1 MSNINAN
8 YIKSIQK
15 QFRDY
20 KNLGNKTIDSL
31 SEEQLHWKYN
41 DESSSAAT
49 IINHIVGNMFSRWT
63 NFYIEDG
70 EKEWR
75 QRDAEFT
82 SSTKTKEELLEHWEE
97 GWNCLFNIIDN
108 LTEENLTKIIKIRNE
123 DHTVIDAIHRQ
134 LAHYPY
140 HIGQLIYI
148 AKMLKNNDWK
158 SLSIPRNKSDEFNK
172 KAFNK

>member
-1 MSNINAN
+1 MSNTNAN

-15 QFRDY
+15 QFRYY
-20 KNLGNKTIDSL
+20 KSLGDKTIDTL
-31 SEEQLHWKYN
+31 SEKELHWKYN

-63 NFYIEDG
+63 NFYTEDG

-75 QRDAEFT
+75 KRDAEFYT
-82 SSTKTKEELLEHWEE
+82 TIKSKKDLIEHWEE

-108 LTEENLTKIIKIRNE
+108 LTEIDLGKVVKIRNE
-123 DHTVIDAIHRQ
+123 EHTVIDAINRQ

-148 AKMLKNNDWK
+148 AKMLKNETWV
-158 SLSIPRNKSDEFNK
+158 SLSVPKNKSNEFNK
-172 KAFNK
+172 EAFGK